1 MQRAAVRESLSGD
14 DAIILAR
21 AAHAAG
27 AGAAFMARDT
37 RSRRTAAITR
47 RDFLSGASG
56 VIGAGFMATHA
67 PALFAAAQAAA
78 QAHAAGAAL
87 LHLDAATVAGLEA
100 LVARIIPSDETP
112 GAREMGVIHFIDQA
126 VGGFMQGE
134 AEGLREGVA
143 SLDARAMEDG
153 GQTFAQLPEAAQ
165 DALLGQVEDTPFFGL
180 AHFMT
185 IAGAFALPTYGGNR
199 DHLGW
204 QLIGFEHRHG
214 WAPPFGHYDAE
225 ATGKE
230 ASSPGHAAGHDH
242 G

>member
-1 MQRAAVRESLSGD
+1 MT
-14 DAIILAR
+14 
-21 AAHAAG
+21 
-27 AGAAFMARDT
+27 RDN
-37 RSRRTAAITR
+37 RSRRAAAITR
-47 RDFLSGASG
+47 RDFLSGAGG

-78 QAHAAGAAL
+78 QAHATGAAL
-87 LHLDAATVAGLEA
+87 LHLDAATAAGLEA
-100 LVARIIPSDETP
+100 VVACIIPSDETP
-112 GAREMGVIHFIDQA
+112 GAREMGVIRFIDQA

-134 AEGLREGVA
+134 AASLREGMA
-143 SLDARAMEDG
+143 SLDARAMEAG
-153 GQTFAQLPEAAQ
+153 GKPFAQLPEAAQ

-180 AHFMT
+180 AHFLT

-225 ATGKE
+225 ATGQE
-230 ASSPGHAAGHDH
+230 APAPAHARGHDH